1 MTESSTYQNAH
12 INLISRCN
20 TAFKDRASALGV
32 QTEDIAN
39 HMVGLWTNGQT
50 KGYMAWFQ
58 DKTFDHVLKPDD
70 LVTDD
75 MSAQEIEEAVRDARI
90 KTMGEWVDKIA
101 TITLD
106 GTEPEV
112 SIADT
117 EPEEEPEKP
126 EPKATP
132 DIPTVT
138 SDDDDDI
145 DAEVADAIA
154 VYKKKKK
161 VSPPVDLGPLTDR
174 VDGLAAQFD
183 TLVEAV
189 SVLSK
194 KLARSEKRVSAL
206 LKAITGE

>member
-1 MTESSTYQNAH
+1 MTESSTQTH

-32 QTEDIAN
+32 QTEDMAN

-75 MSAQEIEEAVRDARI
+75 MSASEIEEAVRDARI
-90 KTMGEWVDKIA
+90 KTMGEWVDKID

-117 EPEEEPEKP
+117 EPEEEP
-126 EPKATP
+126 KATP
-132 DIPTVT
+132 AEMEAYANGEAISD
-138 SDDDDDI
+138 DDDDDI

-154 VYKKKKK
+154 VYKKKNK